1 MSESTV
7 QGLKKRYYE
16 ALKQNR
22 TGEPV
27 MQLEH
32 GLHGRSLKLGDL
44 DSNVQDYI
52 NFAYLV
58 EWSLELLLSL
68 PLLIVV

>member
-7 QGLKKRYYE
+7 RGLKKRYYE

-27 MQLEH
+27 TQLE
-32 GLHGRSLKLGDL
+32 LKLGDL
-44 DSNVQDYI
+44 DSNVQD
-52 NFAYLV
+52 
-58 EWSLELLLSL
+58 
-68 PLLIVV
+68 